1 MRPTFHPKLVN
12 DPFHDP
18 ALFVQFLFEN
28 RAILFDLGDI
38 VTLSTRDILK
48 ITHVFV
54 THTHMDH
61 FIGFDHLLR
70 VMLGR
75 ERRLSL
81 FGPEGFLEKIE
92 GKLSGYTWNL
102 VDHYT
107 NRLSICAVEARP
119 DCRLIQVYEC
129 ADRFIAR
136 NPPRREPFTPTIHEE
151 PILKIET
158 VILDHKIGC
167 LAFRLKERFHI
178 NIRKQAL
185 APLGL
190 TVGPWIRDFKQALY
204 NGQDLESDFI
214 ARHANETE
222 TDRVFKLGAL
232 SDEIAQI
239 TPGQE
244 IVYIADVAGH
254 LKNLEKIIPF
264 SMGADHLYIEASFL
278 DADRAIAHEKRH
290 LTARI
295 AGHIAK
301 EAKVKQYTLF
311 HFSPRYTGMADLLY
325 QEAAEAFS
333 SAHP

>member
-38 VTLSTRDILK
+38 HNLSTRDILK
-48 ITHVFV
+48 ITHIFV
-54 THTHMDH
+54 THTHVDH

-75 ERRLSL
+75 EHQLSL

-102 VDHYT
+102 VGHYT
-107 NRLSICAVEARP
+107 NRLSIRAVEVR
-119 DCRLIQVYEC
+119 DNCQLLQVYEC
-129 ADRFIAR
+129 SHRFIAQ
-136 NPPRREPFTPTIHEE
+136 NPPQQIPFTTTIHKEPF
-151 PILKIET
+151 LKIDT
-158 VILDHKIGC
+158 LILDHKINC

-204 NGQDLESDFI
+204 GKQNLETDFTV
-214 ARHANETE
+214 RRANATE
-222 TDRVFKLGAL
+222 TDRVFKLGDL
-232 SDEIAQI
+232 SEKIARI

-254 LKNLEKIIPF
+254 KNNLEKIIPF
-264 SMGADHLYIEASFL
+264 CTGADHLYIEASFL
-278 DADRAIAHEKRH
+278 NADQAIAQEKRH
-290 LTARI
+290 LTAKM
-295 AGHIAK
+295 AGHIAR

-325 QEAAEAFS
+325 NEAAEGVR
-333 SAHP
+333 